1 MTESPLT
8 ALSPAWGEKDGVRGE
23 RIGHWDFVI
32 GICSLGC
39 GEKMRIAVVGGTG
52 KEGQGLALGW
62 ARAGQELI
70 IGSRV
75 EERAVQAAEAI
86 NREVGGAVAIGT
98 VNREAALAG
107 EIVVLTVPYDA
118 HEKTLLDIREA
129 VRGKIL
135 VDVTVPVDPEKPRRL
150 RIPPGGSATE
160 EAQALLGSETR
171 VVAAFQNI
179 SYTHLA
185 RGESVEC
192 DVLVC
197 GDDRQSRQ
205 EVIRLARLLRLRALD
220 AGPARNARV
229 VEGLTVVLMEINRQH
244 KVQGAGIRVTGLP
257 E

>member
-1 MTESPLT
+1 
-8 ALSPAWGEKDGVRGE
+8 
-23 RIGHWDFVI
+23 
-32 GICSLGC
+32 
-39 GEKMRIAVVGGTG
+39 MRIAVVGGTG

-75 EERAVQAAEAI
+75 QERAVQAAEAI
-86 NREVGGAVAIGT
+86 NREVGRAVAIGT
-98 VNREAALAG
+98 LNREAALAG

-150 RIPPGGSATE
+150 RTPPGGSATE
-160 EAQALLGSETR
+160 EAQALLGSETP

-185 RGESVEC
+185 RGEAVDS

-197 GDDRQSRQ
+197 GDDPASRQ
-205 EVIRLARLLRLRALD
+205 AVITLADLLHLRALD

-244 KVQGAGIRVTGLP
+244 KVRGAGIRVTGLP
-257 E
+257 EPPVDG